1 MSERQPRVPQEA
13 DGQGRPPTDASEAC
27 AQWPAERKD
36 VGRAQVGELAPFDVA
51 PDLLDRIQLRGVA
64 GQAFDRE
71 PRPGA
76 REIPQHHA
84 ALVPT
89 QPVPQQDDGAPREVS
104 LGRAQEGGQRDIV
117 VAPGPR
123 LEVAAGAAAVPAK
136 GQRPRCYFQTR
147 PGSYN
152 DVALI

>member
-76 REIPQHHA
+76 REIQI
-84 ALVPT
+84 
-89 QPVPQQDDGAPREVS
+89 
-104 LGRAQEGGQRDIV
+104 GRASCRERVWIWG
-117 VAPGPR
+117 VAVGLKKR
-123 LEVAAGAAAVPAK
+123 M
-136 GQRPRCYFQTR
+136 
-147 PGSYN
+147 
-152 DVALI
+152 